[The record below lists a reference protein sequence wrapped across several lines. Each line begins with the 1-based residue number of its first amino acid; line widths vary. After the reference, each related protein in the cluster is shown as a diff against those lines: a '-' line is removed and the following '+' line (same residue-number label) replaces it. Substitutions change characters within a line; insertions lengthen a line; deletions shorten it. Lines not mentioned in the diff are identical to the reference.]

1 MRPCPLRVSR
11 GALTGGLGTKL
22 MNEPYL
28 CSVSDA
34 ARMLGVGRTKLYD
47 MIAKGEI
54 LSMQI
59 GTRRLVKVASIQALI
74 VRLTGGD
81 A

>member
-1 MRPCPLRVSR
+1 
-11 GALTGGLGTKL
+11 

-59 GTRRLVKVASIQALI
+59 GTRRLVNVASIRALI
-74 VRLTGGD
+74 ERLTGG
-81 A
+81 AA

>member
-1 MRPCPLRVSR
+1 
-11 GALTGGLGTKL
+11 
-22 MNEPYL
+22 
-28 CSVSDA
+28 
-34 ARMLGVGRTKLYD
+34 MLGVGRTKLYD

-74 VRLTGGD
+74 ERLTGG
-81 A
+81 AA

>member
-1 MRPCPLRVSR
+1 MK
-11 GALTGGLGTKL
+11 ALADGLGTKS

-34 ARMLGVGRTKLYD
+34 AKMLGVGRTKLYD

-59 GTRRLVKVASIQALI
+59 GTRRLVKVASIRALI
-74 VRLTGGD
+74 ERLTGG
-81 A
+81 AA

>member
-1 MRPCPLRVSR
+1 
-11 GALTGGLGTKL
+11 

>member
-1 MRPCPLRVSR
+1 
-11 GALTGGLGTKL
+11 

-34 ARMLGVGRTKLYD
+34 AKMLGVGRTKLYD

-59 GTRRLVKVASIQALI
+59 GTRRLVKVASIRALI
-74 VRLTGGD
+74 ERLTGG
-81 A
+81 AA